1 MTELDEKIQQ
11 ANIERARKYPLLMIV
26 DNRKEIR
33 EISIS
38 AQDYMVELNP
48 ELKKVKIWEVIPR
61 ITIEFILAALK
72 KLNKSDA
79 MNEGEST
86 IIIGDIMEIGID
98 GMFTTDGDKDG
109 NITPLIKT
117 RSEFKYENV
126 SLPYRDEMTI
136 DQLKVLQSENCEGL
150 PVQFYDNREEIK
162 EISKM
167 AMKVLLSDYGVKMG
181 GDDEWYIIPLTV
193 VAFFRKTRDWLV
205 EHKDDGEAGVE
216 INFANL
222 INIGIS
228 KEGGFSDDDPVDY
241 VLYIQSEQIFK
252 KDNAKDDG
260 KTEND

>member
-1 MTELDEKIQQ
+1 MTELEEKIQQ

-33 EISIS
+33 EISMA
-38 AQDYMVELNP
+38 AQDYMIELNP
-48 ELKKVKIWEVIPR
+48 DLKKIKIWEVIPR
-61 ITIEFILAALK
+61 ITIEFITAALK
-72 KLNKSDA
+72 KLNKKDA
-79 MNEGEST
+79 MANGEST

-98 GMFTTDGDKDG
+98 GMLTTDGDKDG

-117 RSEFKYENV
+117 RSEFKYENI
-126 SLPYRDEMTI
+126 SLPYRDEISI
-136 DQLKVLQSENCEGL
+136 DQLKILQAEHCEGL
-150 PVQFYDNREEIK
+150 PAQFYDNREEIK
-162 EISKM
+162 DISKM
-167 AMKVLLSDYGVKMG
+167 AMKVLLSNFGIRMG
-181 GDDEWYIIPLTV
+181 SDDDWFIIPLTV

-228 KEGGFSDDDPVDY
+228 KEGGFDDDDPVDY

-260 KTEND
+260 TTEED